1 MTDQIKDQ
9 ISAFIDNE
17 LSAEESALLV
27 RRFERDA
34 ESRARAM
41 RYTLIGASL
50 RGELLEPH
58 PSVLRQRVAAALSGA
73 APVAPKAR
81 ERVVGGRFAKPLLSV
96 GIAATVAV
104 VAIGALRTLNETAPT
119 PDAARGVATSAP
131 AVEAS
136 SLQAR
141 DAIVAP
147 SYVVPRSS
155 DGDQSQTV
163 APIRLTNYLMHHGE
177 FASGLTRTSV
187 NSNVVGA
194 VMEPVV
200 TDAAVTKPVVA
211 GQEGLGR

>member
-1 MTDQIKDQ
+1 MTDQINDQ

-17 LSAEESALLV
+17 LSADESALLL

-73 APVAPKAR
+73 PPAAPKAR
-81 ERVVGGRFAKPLLSV
+81 ERFGERFAKPLLGV
-96 GIAATVAV
+96 AIAATVAV
-104 VAIGALRTLNETAPT
+104 VAIGALRTLNETVPV
-119 PDAARGVATSAP
+119 PDAARSVATSAP
-131 AVEAS
+131 ALGAAA
-136 SLQAR
+136 LQAS
-141 DAIVAP
+141 AAAVAP
-147 SYVVPRSS
+147 SYVVPRNAE
-155 DGDQSQTV
+155 DQSQTV

-177 FASGLTRTSV
+177 YASGFTRTSV

-194 VMEPVV
+194 AMEPVV
-200 TDAAVTKPVVA
+200 SDTAVAKPVAVE
-211 GQEGLGR
+211 QEGLGQ

>member
-1 MTDQIKDQ
+1 MTEQISDQ

-27 RRFERDA
+27 RRFERDTDA
-34 ESRARAM
+34 RARAM

-73 APVAPKAR
+73 APSSAKVR
-81 ERVVGGRFAKPLLSV
+81 QHWTERFARPLLGV

-104 VAIGALRTLNETAPT
+104 VAIGALRSMN
-119 PDAARGVATSAP
+119 
-131 AVEAS
+131 EAS
-136 SLQAR
+136 IAPGLATQVGATTLQAR
-141 DAIVAP
+141 DA
-147 SYVVPRSS
+147 YVVPL
-155 DGDQSQTV
+155 DTAEQSRV
-163 APIRLTNYLMHHGE
+163 GASIRLTNYLMHHGQ

-194 VMEPVV
+194 ELEPIV
-200 TDAAVTKPVVA
+200 TDAAVAKPLLVEQA
-211 GQEGLGR
+211 GPE